1 MAATNWKLGIDL
13 GSHSLKVVVLDN
25 HNIIQFMKVFLCEG
39 RPMAILHKALEEI
52 LNQFPLTQFLAGITG
67 TSGIQINKL
76 LGIEFIQET
85 AAINTAIGRLCPNV
99 RTVIEIGHTNQLFAH
114 LSLRHDRLITKDSSF
129 GTKCASG
136 SGSFLGAMAKRLDYT
151 LSDFALAAIN
161 SDAPTSLAGR
171 CAVFTESDI
180 VHQFQRGTPKDRIA
194 AGIHLAVARNFRSA
208 IAKSKKT
215 AGETIFLGGVAENPA
230 VLKYLQGVFD
240 NPNIFVPDSY
250 RYFSAIGTALKA
262 NKAINLTQIISNLF
276 NQINQPFNYEPTGA
290 LRQITSE
297 PTNVLNT
304 LETEQVIEVAGLGI
318 DIGSVST
325 KAALVTYIDN
335 KLVVLAHHYRW
346 TEGNPIAAVKDVV
359 AKICLELSK
368 KQIKVRKIIAGTT
381 GSGRY
386 LTGDLIGADLIVNEI
401 TAQASGAHAL
411 DPAVDTI
418 LEIGGQDS
426 KVIFVNQDGQITGF
440 EMNKACAAG
449 TGAFLFKQAELL
461 GIDKYELGELAL
473 QGNAPPVIDATC
485 TIFAENTI
493 LYYKA
498 NNVPVENLAAG
509 ICLAS
514 VKNFLA
520 KTLGNR
526 SLGQK
531 ITFQGA
537 VAFNRGMV
545 AAFET
550 LLARPITVSE
560 IPHITGAIGIARLA
574 YLENCAVSQ
583 FHGFNEI
590 EASDYSLDSF
600 ECQACENRCDVNC
613 FRLGEQK
620 FFYGDRCEK
629 FSGKRLSKKVINL
642 PNLFEEREA
651 LLMESYVN
659 TNPNDSPAIGV
670 PRGLMFSEYYP
681 LYAAFLG
688 ELGFR
693 VQVSDPT
700 NNAMIKIGSDLTL
713 GDPCFPFKVAHAHY
727 DNLVNKGIKR
737 IFAPRI
743 ISTEQPDQGFQ
754 FAQTCPYLQAAPDQ
768 IGAALNLKTKGIEII
783 APDLHFIR
791 GTKHIKQQFM
801 KTAVKLGKSKA
812 QGRNA
817 YRKAATC
824 LTAFRNKIKARANE
838 VLAEIPENTLCFVV
852 IGRPYTLWDEAI
864 NMKVAQHI
872 LELGVLALPQDY
884 LPLED
889 AEISGDWG
897 MLYSRQIQKKIAA
910 ARLIRQDVRMRAIV
924 LSYFGCGPDSF
935 ANQFFTKELGESC
948 YIMTLDE
955 HTSATGVITR
965 LEAFHDSIRFGKK
978 EVKPVLA
985 RPEPDIASLKTKRI
999 WIPNVNA
1006 GSRMLAASMRA
1017 YGLDAQVLPPSPDS
1031 GLSLARHHITED
1043 VCLPAFVTT
1052 EDMLWRTKQPDFQP
1066 AREAFFQGNSNGPCR
1081 FGMYSPLQRQILD
1094 SLGFTNTEIVS
1105 LGIRSADGGLGLG
1118 FAVTAWNALVTSD
1131 LITRMLHKIRPY
1143 EINKGEAESIYELL
1157 ISELENLKPET
1168 SLTDFKGH
1176 IRSAVELFSNIKTNP
1191 LPKPIIGLVGEFYV
1205 RLSSRANQDVI
1216 GVLESLGA
1224 EVWLAPMTEFFSY
1237 ANYLAMV
1244 LAKDRLSEGLFT
1256 GTNFKEFLGRSIN
1269 HWLATRNEHELAH
1282 AAAPLLHGFEDISSP
1297 EVVELGKL
1305 YIDYNFGGEAI
1316 CSMGKAEDFAR
1327 RGLAGVVS
1335 VIPFN
1340 CMPGNIVSALS
1351 QTLRERHDDL
1361 PFITLNY
1368 DGFIDPRREAQLA
1381 GFMSQVYERV
1391 NED

>member
-1 MAATNWKLGIDL
+1 MAANNWKLGIDL
-13 GSHSLKVVVLDN
+13 GSHSLKIVVLDN
-25 HNIIQFMKVFLCEG
+25 NNIQYQEIIPCEG
-39 RPMAILHKALEEI
+39 RPMVALHKALQEI
-52 LNQFPLTQFLAGITG
+52 LKQFPKTQFIAGITG
-67 TSGIQINKL
+67 TSGIQVNKL
-76 LGIEFIQET
+76 LDIEFVQEP
-85 AAINTAIGRLCPNV
+85 AAINAAVGLIYPSV

-114 LSLRHDRLITKDSSF
+114 LNLRKGRLISKDSSF

-151 LSDFALAAIN
+151 LPDFAAAAIKT
-161 SDAPTSLAGR
+161 DAPTSLAGR

-208 IAKSKKT
+208 IAKGRQT

-240 NPNIFVPDSY
+240 NPNIFVPDLF
-250 RYFSAIGTALKA
+250 RYFCAIGAGLKA
-262 NKAINLTQIISNLF
+262 IKPIDLAKIISDLF
-276 NQINQPFNYEPTGA
+276 SQINQPFNYEPTSP
-290 LRQITSE
+290 LCQLTTE
-297 PTNVLNT
+297 PIKVLNT
-304 LETEQVIEVAGLGI
+304 FETGQIIEVAGLGI

-325 KAALVTYIDN
+325 KAALVTYIDG
-335 KLVVLAHHYRW
+335 KLIVLAHHYRW

-359 AKICLELSK
+359 SKIQAELAQ

-386 LTGDLIGADLIVNEI
+386 LTGDLVGADLIVNEI

-411 DPAVDTI
+411 DPEVDTI

-426 KVIFVNQDGQITGF
+426 KVIFVNHDGQITGF

-461 GIDKYELGELAL
+461 GIDKYKLGELAL
-473 QGNAPPVIDATC
+473 QGNSPPVIDATC

-514 VKNFLA
+514 VRNFLA
-520 KTLGNR
+520 KTLGSR

-537 VAFNRGMV
+537 VAFNQGMV

-550 LLARPITVSE
+550 LLAKPITVSE

-574 YLENCAVSQ
+574 YLENCESQ
-583 FHGFNEI
+583 FRGFDEI
-590 EASDYSLDSF
+590 KASDYSLDSF

-629 FSGKRLSKKVINL
+629 FSGKRLSKKAANL
-642 PNLFEEREA
+642 PNLFQEREA

-659 TNPNDSPAIGV
+659 TNPADAPVIGV

-688 ELGFR
+688 ELGYR

-700 NNAMIKIGSDLTL
+700 NNSMIKIGSDLTL

-727 DNLVNKGIKR
+727 DNLVKKEIKQ

-768 IGAALNLKTKGIEII
+768 IGAALGLKAKNIEII

-791 GTKHIKQQFM
+791 GPKHIEQQFI
-801 KTAVKLGKSKA
+801 KAAVKLEKSKA

-817 YRKAATC
+817 YRKAAAC

-852 IGRPYTLWDEAI
+852 IGRPYTLWDEAV

-910 ARLIRQDVRMRAIV
+910 ARLIRQDVRLRAIV

-935 ANQFFTKELGESC
+935 ANQFFTKELGEDC

-965 LEAFHDSIRFGKK
+965 LEAFYDSIRFGKK
-978 EVKPVLA
+978 EVKPVLV
-985 RPEPDIASLKTKRI
+985 RPEPDITSLKTKRI

-1006 GSRMLAASMRA
+1006 GSRVLAATMRA

-1031 GLSLARHHITED
+1031 GLSLAREHITED

-1052 EDMLWRTKQPDFQP
+1052 EDILWRTKQPDFQP
-1066 AREAFFQGNSNGPCR
+1066 NHEAFFQGNSNGPCR

-1105 LGIRSADGGLGLG
+1105 LGIKSADGGLGIG
-1118 FAVTAWNALVTSD
+1118 FAITAWNALVASD

-1143 EINKGEAESIYELL
+1143 EINKGEANSLYELL
-1157 ISELENLKPET
+1157 IRELEDLKPKT
-1168 SLTDFKGH
+1168 SLDDFKDH
-1176 IRSAVELFSNIKTNP
+1176 IRQAVKLFSSIKTNRT
-1191 LPKPIIGLVGEFYV
+1191 PKPIIGLVGEFYV
-1205 RLSSRANQDVI
+1205 RLSARANQDVI

-1351 QTLRERHDDL
+1351 QSLRDRHDNL
-1361 PFITLNY
+1361 PFITLAY

-1391 NED
+1391 NE

>member
-1 MAATNWKLGIDL
+1 
-13 GSHSLKVVVLDN
+13 
-25 HNIIQFMKVFLCEG
+25 
-39 RPMAILHKALEEI
+39 
-52 LNQFPLTQFLAGITG
+52 
-67 TSGIQINKL
+67 
-76 LGIEFIQET
+76 
-85 AAINTAIGRLCPNV
+85 
-99 RTVIEIGHTNQLFAH
+99 
-114 LSLRHDRLITKDSSF
+114 
-129 GTKCASG
+129 
-136 SGSFLGAMAKRLDYT
+136 
-151 LSDFALAAIN
+151 
-161 SDAPTSLAGR
+161 
-171 CAVFTESDI
+171 
-180 VHQFQRGTPKDRIA
+180 
-194 AGIHLAVARNFRSA
+194 
-208 IAKSKKT
+208 
-215 AGETIFLGGVAENPA
+215 
-230 VLKYLQGVFD
+230 
-240 NPNIFVPDSY
+240 
-250 RYFSAIGTALKA
+250 
-262 NKAINLTQIISNLF
+262 
-276 NQINQPFNYEPTGA
+276 
-290 LRQITSE
+290 
-297 PTNVLNT
+297 
-304 LETEQVIEVAGLGI
+304 
-318 DIGSVST
+318 
-325 KAALVTYIDN
+325 
-335 KLVVLAHHYRW
+335 
-346 TEGNPIAAVKDVV
+346 
-359 AKICLELSK
+359 
-368 KQIKVRKIIAGTT
+368 
-381 GSGRY
+381 
-386 LTGDLIGADLIVNEI
+386 
-401 TAQASGAHAL
+401 
-411 DPAVDTI
+411 
-418 LEIGGQDS
+418 
-426 KVIFVNQDGQITGF
+426 
-440 EMNKACAAG
+440 
-449 TGAFLFKQAELL
+449 
-461 GIDKYELGELAL
+461 
-473 QGNAPPVIDATC
+473 
-485 TIFAENTI
+485 
-493 LYYKA
+493 
-498 NNVPVENLAAG
+498 
-509 ICLAS
+509 
-514 VKNFLA
+514 
-520 KTLGNR
+520 
-526 SLGQK
+526 
-531 ITFQGA
+531 
-537 VAFNRGMV
+537 
-545 AAFET
+545 
-550 LLARPITVSE
+550 
-560 IPHITGAIGIARLA
+560 
-574 YLENCAVSQ
+574 
-583 FHGFNEI
+583 
-590 EASDYSLDSF
+590 LDSF

-1131 LITRMLHKIRPY
+1131 LITSMLHKIRPY